1 MRVGWMMMDCFFYY
15 LFRGKRATRGFFF
28 DLSHI
33 SPFKLGLQHL
43 ATRFLS
49 FFHHRPYI
57 RVLSL
62 SQTLCL
68 CLCLCLS
75 STSGN
80 KNSLLRRTSQEN
92 ARVYASTQGTHTS
105 KQKWHSLREAFLRSG
120 SARRTT
126 SARKAP
132 RRVAKTDR

>member
-1 MRVGWMMMDCFFYY
+1 MDCLFFY
-15 LFRGKRATRGFFF
+15 LFRGKRVREEIFF
-28 DLSHI
+28 LI
-33 SPFKLGLQHL
+33 YLTSPFKTGAAASGH
-43 ATRFLS
+43 T
-49 FFHHRPYI
+49 
-57 RVLSL
+57 LSL
-62 SQTLCL
+62 LFSPPSIHKGPFSLTNSL

-75 STSGN
+75 LSSTPSGN